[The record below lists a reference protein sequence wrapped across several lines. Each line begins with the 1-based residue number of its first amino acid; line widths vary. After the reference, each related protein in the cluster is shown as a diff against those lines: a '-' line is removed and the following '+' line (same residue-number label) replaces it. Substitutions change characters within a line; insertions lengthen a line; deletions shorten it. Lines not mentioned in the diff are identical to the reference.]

1 MQNISKALIMVGS
14 VILGVI
20 LMATLIRVLKM
31 GASVNK
37 TYDETQL
44 SYQTQA
50 FNYQY
55 EVYQR
60 DDNTIMDMVTLFN
73 LAYTANVEGNY
84 NVGNSVAIIIKI
96 GNKTYQIPKDLSTD
110 VETFYN
116 NNKKDEIK
124 RNQVFGTVDGVIS
137 VYDLLEKTLSELGI
151 SGAGLT
157 GSDKLSKIHM
167 GEFVYYADRKIG
179 EVEPGNLIEGAN
191 GTTYKYIF
199 DCDDSAITYN
209 KLSGRISK
217 MEFECKLNPL
227 WNMANKAGVNWDK

>member
-20 LMATLIRVLKM
+20 LMATLVRVLKM
-31 GASVNK
+31 GASVNES
-37 TYDETQL
+37 YDETQL
-44 SYQTQA
+44 SHQTQA

-60 DDNTIMDMVTLFN
+60 DDNTILDMVTLFN
-73 LAYTANVEGNY
+73 LAYAANVEGGY
-84 NVGNSVAIIIKI
+84 NVSSSVIIIVKI

-110 VETFYN
+110 AEAFYN
-116 NNKKDEIK
+116 ANNGVIK
-124 RNQVFGTVDGVIS
+124 RNQIFELTDGVIS
-137 VYDLLEKTLSELGI
+137 VYDLLEKNLTELGI
-151 SGAGLT
+151 TTFSS
-157 GSDKLSKIHM
+157 GSDKLSKIHI
-167 GEFVYYADRKIG
+167 GKFLYYADRVIDG
-179 EVEPGNLIEGAN
+179 VNPGDLVEGSN

-209 KLSGRISK
+209 KTSGRISK

-227 WNMANKAGVNWDK
+227 WNLANKSGENWD